1 MSQTEI
7 ATVRKNMTIM
17 MITPMIVMTD
27 IAHLMLDIVHLV
39 TGMDLQKLQ
48 HTLHLPHHMKLLHLH
63 TVLLRTKHHQ
73 LLIVLLHMIRK
84 Y

>member
-7 ATVRKNMTIM
+7 AIVRKNMTTM

-27 IAHLMLDIVHLV
+27 IVHRILDIVLLV

-48 HTLHLPHHMKLLHLH
+48 HTLHLPHHMKLQHLH
-63 TVLLRTKHHQ
+63 IVLLHMKLHQ

>member
-1 MSQTEI
+1 MSLTEI
-7 ATVRKNMTIM
+7 AIVKKNMTTM

-27 IAHLMLDIVHLV
+27 IVHRILDIVHLV
-39 TGMDLQKLQ
+39 TGMDLLKLQ

-63 TVLLRTKHHQ
+63 IVLLHMKHHQ
-73 LLIVLLHMIRK
+73 LLIVLLRMIRK

>member
-7 ATVRKNMTIM
+7 AIVRKNMTTM

-27 IAHLMLDIVHLV
+27 IVHRILDIVHLV

-48 HTLHLPHHMKLLHLH
+48 HTLHLPHHMKLQHLH
-63 TVLLRTKHHQ
+63 IVLLHMKHHQ
-73 LLIVLLHMIRK
+73 VLIVLLHMIRK